1 MICINWFM
9 KMWRSI
15 MGVLDSIIYSLVS
28 FLAQILMSIADITVS
43 NKMLGD
49 FLSRVYIVLGIFMLF
64 KISFSLLNAI
74 VNPDALTDKEN
85 GMQKVASRIVIA
97 VALLILTPTIFS
109 KAMELQSYIL
119 PAVPRLILGQT
130 GTDSEGAVEMGEEIS
145 AISWKSFFSVNEK
158 CKDAEVSK
166 NYVNYNTIDAVG
178 SFSDL
183 ECASDS
189 SEFAYDYSWGIS
201 AIAGLFLAFIFL
213 TYCLDV
219 AVRAVKLAL
228 LQLLAPIPV
237 ISYIEPKSAK
247 SGMFSKWVKSCVSTY
262 AELFIKLAVIYLCMY
277 LASKVVSGDAFVV
290 NSTGEKLGKMATVV
304 IIIGIFL
311 FAKQAPKFIGDIFGV
326 EVSSSGSI
334 LGKALGWLGGGLA
347 SFGGGLASFGGAALG
362 AGLGAGLG
370 GVGAF
375 TQSLF
380 RNRSLAGAGAAFKAG
395 AGAGAAAGTGGIGA
409 GLHQFRNQSNELARE
424 LTGDPK
430 FQTGI
435 LGAAKRRMTSGVK
448 TNIQRAQHLYDN
460 KWAKAN
466 ADQQANYGYTPR
478 LGIYSGNESAKSRI
492 SIGGKALELNKGDN
506 YITLGGNN
514 GKYHKFEVDFSVV
527 GRELGTT
534 DVNVIEQAMTDPNSD
549 YYNEAFVHAISK
561 RDKYSA
567 RANAQTD
574 RAKAKEA
581 KDFQKNIE
589 QMMGQYGY
597 EKKK

>member
-15 MGVLDSIIYSLVS
+15 MGGLDSIIYSLVS
-28 FLAQILMSIADITVS
+28 FLSQILMSIADIAV
-43 NKMLGD
+43 NNEMLGD

-130 GTDSEGAVEMGEEIS
+130 GIDSEGAVEMGEEIS

-201 AIAGLFLAFIFL
+201 AVAGLFLAFIFL

-262 AELFIKLAVIYLCMY
+262 AELFIKLAVIYLCIF
-277 LASKVVSGDAFVV
+277 LASKVVSKEAFVV
-290 NSTGEKLGKMATVV
+290 NSTGEKLGDMMNVV

-347 SFGGGLASFGGAALG
+347 SFGGAALG

-380 RNRSLAGAGAAFKAG
+380 RNRGLAGAGAAFKAG
-395 AGAGAAAGTGGIGA
+395 AGAGAVAGTGGIGA
-409 GLHQFRNQSNELARE
+409 GLHQFRNQSNEMARVLE
-424 LTGDPK
+424 GNPKLETGLRG
-430 FQTGI
+430 F
-435 LGAAKRRMTSGVK
+435 VK
-448 TNIQRAQHLYDN
+448 TRINN
-460 KWAKAN
+460 
-466 ADQQANYGYTPR
+466 
-478 LGIYSGNESAKSRI
+478 SAKSNRLMAQNRFDANLQNKI
-492 SIGGKALELNKGDN
+492 AKNSYKPVPKTHMAGSVNTNIKDSKGNVITIDRGDQFIDLGERDQKFSYDVSAVGKA
-506 YITLGGNN
+506 
-514 GKYHKFEVDFSVV
+514 
-527 GRELGTT
+527 LGTT
-534 DVNVIEQAMTDPNSD
+534 DISVIERAMRTKGST
-549 YYNEAFVHAISK
+549 YYNEEF
-561 RDKYSA
+561 DKYSQKMESKRSKYTA
-567 RANAQTD
+567 RLTSVQEGREKMEAEKNAVENFTKMANGIGFEQ
-574 RAKAKEA
+574 
-581 KDFQKNIE
+581 QK
-589 QMMGQYGY
+589 
-597 EKKK
+597 K